1 MLLSCCVPETLH
13 GSCCYCFMRVVLLFV
28 VFLASRLLLR
38 PLSQFPVEG
47 VSWFAGFSSCRLHAR
62 RCVAG
67 ISTRIPG
74 WVSVV
79 TDSWVRWRSGFIIRC

>member
-1 MLLSCCVPETLH
+1 
-13 GSCCYCFMRVVLLFV
+13 MRVVLLFV

-62 RCVAG
+62 RCVCRDFYQDSRLGFGCHGFMGQMAF
-67 ISTRIPG
+67 
-74 WVSVV
+74 WVHNQVLEAE
-79 TDSWVRWRSGFIIRC
+79 